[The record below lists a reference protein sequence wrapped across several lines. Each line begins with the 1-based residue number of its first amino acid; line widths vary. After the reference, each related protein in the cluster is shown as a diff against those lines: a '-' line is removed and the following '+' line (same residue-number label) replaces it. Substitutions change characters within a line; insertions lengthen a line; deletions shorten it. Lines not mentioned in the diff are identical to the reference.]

1 MKLRILSAKDIDR
14 AITMAEAIEANAQA
28 FMALSSGQALSP
40 LRMHLDSPGG
50 TTLVKPA
57 YLQDSGALAC
67 KVVTVFP
74 ENPAQGIPTV
84 QALVLA
90 FDGETGTPTAL
101 LEGSRLTALRTG
113 AASGAATR
121 LLARQ
126 DSKALALFGA
136 GGNGPDQ
143 AEAVIAARGIQE
155 VRIFD
160 LNPDL
165 AAKAAADIMAKH
177 EGIKAFAAASS
188 GAAVRGADVICCA
201 TTSKKPVFDP
211 ADVSPGTHINGIGSF
226 TPEMREVQVKG
237 LKNLH
242 IFVDTLESALAEA
255 GDIMQAL
262 AEGLIEESD
271 LTELGTALNG
281 DAPGRESENEIT
293 FFKSVGTAAQDVAT
307 AHAIMQKAEKLKLGA
322 LAEM

>member
-1 MKLRILSAKDIDR
+1 MKLRILSADDIGR
-14 AITMAEAIEANAQA
+14 ALGMTEAIEANAGA
-28 FMALSSGQALSP
+28 FMALSSGRALSP

-74 ENPAQGIPTV
+74 DNPARGLPTV

-90 FDGETGTPTAL
+90 FDNETGTPTAVMD
-101 LEGSRLTALRTG
+101 GTRLTALRTG
-113 AASGAATR
+113 AASGAATK
-121 LLARQ
+121 LLARA
-126 DSKALALFGA
+126 DSKTLALFGA

-143 AEAVIAARGIQE
+143 AEAVLAARQIEE

-160 LNPDL
+160 LNREL
-165 AAKAAADIMAKH
+165 AEKTAKALMAGH
-177 EGIKAFAAASS
+177 RGLKAFAAGDS
-188 GAAVRGADVICCA
+188 GQAVRGADVICCA
-201 TTSKKPVFDP
+201 TTSKNPVFDP
-211 ADVSPGTHINGIGSF
+211 AEVSPGAHINGIGSF
-226 TPEMREVQVKG
+226 TPDMREVQIKG

-262 AEGLIEESD
+262 AEGLIAESD

-281 DAPGRESENEIT
+281 DAPGRESEDEIT
-293 FFKSVGTAAQDVAT
+293 FFKSVGTAAQDAAT
-307 AHAIMQKAEKLKLGA
+307 AKAILDKAEKLGLGTV
-322 LAEM
+322 AEV